1 MKGKFVELCHIRK
14 RNVTVLEK
22 SEELRMS
29 SVFHI
34 PTKHL
39 NFALLPGYSHGQTS
53 MKNWLYFIL
62 KYLIFQYSKIK

>member
-14 RNVTVLEK
+14 CNVAVLEK

-29 SVFHI
+29 SVFHN
-34 PTKHL
+34 PAKHPNL
-39 NFALLPGYSHGQTS
+39 APLPGYSHGQTS
-53 MKNWLYFIL
+53 MKNQLYFIL